1 MAYNEKREKQV
12 KKIKKQMQFCKELM
26 LRLDI
31 DFANSVDE
39 QNKDKFDAYGEVR
52 NKSRHANDVVR
63 LRRELN
69 ILRQMLEESVYE
81 AY

>member
-1 MAYNEKREKQV
+1 MAYNEIREKQV

-31 DFANSVDE
+31 DCANSIDE
-39 QNKDKFDAYGEVR
+39 QNKDKWDDYREVR
-52 NKSRHANDVVR
+52 HKDRYAQDTVR

-69 ILRQMLEESVYE
+69 TLRKLFEEII
-81 AY
+81 